1 MASHDWRACTPMSP
15 PDSRQE
21 VIRYIVKPGDT
32 LFGIAGKFGIKPET
46 ILWSNQQVLG
56 DNPHS
61 LRPDQELNILPV
73 DGAYHRWSAGDGLNG
88 VAKFFGVT
96 PEAIINFPANQLDPG
111 TAGRLG
117 ASEHRAGHLAGDTGR
132 VPGVRQLERAGHSAG

>member
-1 MASHDWRACTPMSP
+1 M
-15 PDSRQE
+15 
-21 VIRYIVKPGDT
+21 RYIVRPGDT

-46 ILWSNQQVLG
+46 ILWSNQAILG

-73 DGAYHRWSAGDGLNG
+73 DGAYYRWSAGDGLNG

-96 PEAIINFPANQLDPG
+96 PEDIINFSGNQLDPNQ
-111 TAGRLG
+111 AGRFLC
-117 ASEHRAGHLAGDTGR
+117 SKH
-132 VPGVRQLERAGHSAG
+132 